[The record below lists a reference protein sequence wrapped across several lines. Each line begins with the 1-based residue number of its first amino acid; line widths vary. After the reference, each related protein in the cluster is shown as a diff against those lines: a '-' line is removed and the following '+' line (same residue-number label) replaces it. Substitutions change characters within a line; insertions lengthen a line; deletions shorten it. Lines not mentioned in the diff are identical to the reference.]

1 MTDKRIKDLS
11 DISPVDGTYVPG
23 DSVGTGTGKATI
35 GAWVLA
41 GIKSALA
48 GLSGAVTAVG
58 DWTFSAPIS
67 TIEVACSGDISA
79 AGAIVAGAGI
89 TAGGTIDTVSDPV
102 SAQMAATKNYVDT
115 QFQRYTPTYTFGG
128 AGSKAQEGD
137 VIAQRC
143 GNLVVLHGVLTF
155 TPGAG
160 GVAETITITMPT
172 NWPPNNNF
180 SGNGENGGA
189 SLMNLHAAT
198 DFCTR
203 IQGVAGTKT
212 LRWSVTTA
220 AATPLHWWAQYHI
233 NN

>member
-1 MTDKRIKDLS
+1 M
-11 DISPVDGTYVPG
+11 
-23 DSVGTGTGKATI
+23 
-35 GAWVLA
+35 
-41 GIKSALA
+41 
-48 GLSGAVTAVG
+48 
-58 DWTFSAPIS
+58 
-67 TIEVACSGDISA
+67 
-79 AGAIVAGAGI
+79 
-89 TAGGTIDTVSDPV
+89 
-102 SAQMAATKNYVDT
+102 
-115 QFQRYTPTYTFGG
+115 
-128 AGSKAQEGD
+128 
-137 VIAQRC
+137 IAQRC

-155 TPGAG
+155 TPGVG